1 MSPDSTGPRCPR
13 TLSRRFALVLA
24 LLLAVGRVTAEEVS
38 VPVSLQVDLLLKV
51 ASYDK
56 NLKRRAGERV
66 LVLVLVNPR
75 EADSV
80 RVAAQALAALSEAE
94 DVIGLPVAALSVEYT
109 DPSSLGRVADENHVA
124 VLYVA
129 PGFSAAELDDI
140 ARALD
145 GRSVLSAGAL
155 AKYTERGTVLGF
167 DLVGGKPKLL
177 VHLERARRQKVELS
191 SAVLKLMRVI
201 E

>member
-1 MSPDSTGPRCPR
+1 MSIDSPEFEPPWR
-13 TLSRRFALVLA
+13 LSRRLWVALA
-24 LLLAVGRVTAEEVS
+24 ACLLTGRAAAEEVS
-38 VPVSLQVDLLLKV
+38 VPVSLQMDLLLKV

-56 NLKRRAGERV
+56 NLRRRAGDRV
-66 LVLVLVNPR
+66 LVAVLVNPKD
-75 EADSV
+75 ADSG
-80 RVAAQALAALSEAE
+80 RVAAQALAALAEAT
-94 DVIGLPVAALSVEYT
+94 DVDGLPVMPLSVEYT
-109 DPSSLGRVADENHVA
+109 DGPALSRLADESRVA

-129 PGFSAAELDDI
+129 PGFTPGELDAI
-140 ARALD
+140 AQAFD
-145 GRSVLSAGAL
+145 GHSVLSAGAL

-177 VHLERARRQKVELS
+177 VHLARAKRQQVELS

>member
-1 MSPDSTGPRCPR
+1 MSIDSPGSAPP
-13 TLSRRFALVLA
+13 TLSRRRLLA
-24 LLLAVGRVTAEEVS
+24 LAASLVTSRALAEEVS
-38 VPVSLQVDLLLKV
+38 VPVSLQIDLLLKV

-56 NLKRRAGERV
+56 NLRRRAGDRV
-66 LVLVLVNPR
+66 LVAVLVNPKD
-75 EADSV
+75 ADSG
-80 RVAAQALAALSEAE
+80 RVAAQALAALAEASEV
-94 DVIGLPVAALSVEYT
+94 DGLPVTPLSVEYT
-109 DPSSLGRVADENHVA
+109 DAASLSRLADESHVA

-129 PGFSAAELDDI
+129 PGFTPVELDGI
-140 ARALD
+140 AQAFD
-145 GRSVLSAGAL
+145 GKSVLSAGAL

-177 VHLERARRQKVELS
+177 VHLARAKRQKVELS

>member
-1 MSPDSTGPRCPR
+1 MSIHSPGSEPP
-13 TLSRRFALVLA
+13 TLSRR
-24 LLLAVGRVTAEEVS
+24 LLLALAALLVTSRAEAEEVS
-38 VPVSLQVDLLLKV
+38 VPVSLQIDLLLKV

-56 NLKRRAGERV
+56 NLRRRAGDRV
-66 LVLVLVNPR
+66 LVAVLVNPKDT
-75 EADSV
+75 DSG
-80 RVAAQALAALSEAE
+80 RVAAQALAALAEAGE
-94 DVIGLPVAALSVEYT
+94 VEGLPVMPLSVEYT
-109 DPSSLGRVADENHVA
+109 DAASLSRLVDESQVA
-124 VLYVA
+124 VLYVT
-129 PGFSAAELDDI
+129 PGFAPADLDGI
-140 ARALD
+140 AQAFD

-177 VHLERARRQKVELS
+177 VHLARAKRQKVELS

>member
-1 MSPDSTGPRCPR
+1 M
-13 TLSRRFALVLA
+13 
-24 LLLAVGRVTAEEVS
+24 
-38 VPVSLQVDLLLKV
+38 SLQIDLLLKV

-56 NLKRRAGERV
+56 NLARRAGDRV
-66 LVLVLVNPR
+66 LVAVLVNAR
-75 EADSV
+75 DADSA
-80 RVAAQALAALSEAE
+80 RVAAQALAALSEAG
-94 DVIGLPVAALSVEYT
+94 DVIGLPVMPLSVEYT
-109 DPSSLGRVADENHVA
+109 DAGSLARFADESRVS

-129 PGFSAAELDDI
+129 PGFSPADLDAI
-140 ARALD
+140 AHALD

-177 VHLERARRQKVELS
+177 VHLTRAKRQQVELS

>member
-1 MSPDSTGPRCPR
+1 MSIDSPESGPPR
-13 TLSRRFALVLA
+13 KLSRRFLLA
-24 LLLAVGRVTAEEVS
+24 LAALLAVSRVRAEEVS
-38 VPVSLQVDLLLKV
+38 VPVSLQIDLLLKV

-56 NLKRRAGERV
+56 NLRRRAGERV
-66 LVLVLVNPR
+66 LVAVLVNPR
-75 EADSV
+75 DADSG
-80 RVAAQALAALSEAE
+80 RVAAQALAALAEAGE
-94 DVIGLPVAALSVEYT
+94 VDGLPVMPLSVEYT
-109 DPSSLGRVADENHVA
+109 DAGALSRLADESRVA
-124 VLYVA
+124 VLYIA
-129 PGFSAAELDDI
+129 PGFSPVDLDGI
-140 ARALD
+140 AQAFD

-177 VHLERARRQKVELS
+177 VHLARAKRQQVELS

>member
-1 MSPDSTGPRCPR
+1 MSVDSLRSQRPR
-13 TLSRRFALVLA
+13 TVSRRVLMALAGSLLTSRLA
-24 LLLAVGRVTAEEVS
+24 AEEVS

-56 NLKRRAGERV
+56 NLTRRAGDRVVVAV
-66 LVLVLVNPR
+66 LVKPGD
-75 EADSV
+75 ADSG
-80 RVAAQALAALSEAE
+80 RVAAQALAALSEVNE
-94 DVIGLPVAALSVEYT
+94 VVGLPVMPLSVEYT
-109 DPSSLGRVADENHVA
+109 DAGALARLADESRVA

-129 PGFSAAELDDI
+129 PGFTPAELDGL
-140 ARALD
+140 AQALD

-177 VHLERARRQKVELS
+177 VHLARAKRQQVELS